1 MHTTDRDELCKPEEE
16 EAASHAEAETGISGA
31 CSGTN
36 GTASTSHLQHG
47 RSSFSRIVCNLARD
61 ALHRLLEGTF
71 NNWDEAAG
79 ICSTHGIT
87 AWTLCRHVESFKEY
101 LSSYDSGSK
110 HLVKRLLETHP
121 FIKADPEA
129 AAKHRKTAQNWSPI
143 WDPRTRNAKE
153 LWYLSSVDEL
163 AEGIQM
169 AWFCDLSQWST
180 QNTHNIIFPFE
191 IHIPANSSEIHDPI
205 GR

>member
-36 GTASTSHLQHG
+36 GTANKPSAAWQIILFKNRVQPSKGRPPPPVGRHLQQLG
-47 RSSFSRIVCNLARD
+47 RGSRNMLNTWYHCMDALPSCGELQGVSVKLRFRKQAPCKEAPRD
-61 ALHRLLEGTF
+61 ASIHQ
-71 NNWDEAAG
+71 
-79 ICSTHGIT
+79 
-87 AWTLCRHVESFKEY
+87 
-101 LSSYDSGSK
+101 
-110 HLVKRLLETHP
+110 
-121 FIKADPEA
+121 DPEA